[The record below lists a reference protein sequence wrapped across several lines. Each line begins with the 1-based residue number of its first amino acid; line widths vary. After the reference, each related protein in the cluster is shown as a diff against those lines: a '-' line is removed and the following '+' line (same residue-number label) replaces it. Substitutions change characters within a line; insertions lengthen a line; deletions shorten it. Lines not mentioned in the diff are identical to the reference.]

1 MDKVP
6 RRIDDTNKDI
16 IRSLRDGRK
25 PYSAV
30 ADELGITE
38 NTVRSRVNRMIDEGV
53 LRITALVDPSLIP
66 GVQVV
71 VMGVKLKTMDLERKA
86 REFSALRGVFSA
98 SVVTGRYDLIVQLQL
113 SEEEGLSLLD
123 FFKYELVKVAEVQ
136 EVETFVVYQ
145 SHELWIP
152 YSI

>member
-1 MDKVP
+1 MVKKL
-6 RRIDDTNKDI
+6 DDTNKAI
-16 IRSLRDGRK
+16 IKALGDGRR

>member
-1 MDKVP
+1 MAKRV
-6 RRIDDTNKDI
+6 DDTNKAI
-16 IRSLRDGRK
+16 IKALSDGRR

-30 ADELGITE
+30 AEELGITE
-38 NTVRSRVNRMIDEGV
+38 NTVRSRVNRMIDEGL
-53 LRITALVDPSLIP
+53 LRITALVDPSMLP

-71 VMGVKLKTMDLERKA
+71 VMGVKLKTMELERKA

-123 FFKYELVKVAEVQ
+123 FFKSELVKVAEVQ

-145 SHELWIP
+145 SKSFWVP
-152 YSI
+152 YTV

>member
-1 MDKVP
+1 MVKK
-6 RRIDDTNKDI
+6 IDDTNKAI
-16 IRSLRDGRK
+16 IKALSDGRR

-30 ADELGITE
+30 AEELGITE

-53 LRITALVDPSLIP
+53 LRITSLVDPSLLP
-66 GVQVV
+66 GVQIV
-71 VMGVKLKTMDLERKA
+71 VMGVKLKTMELERKA

-113 SEEEGLSLLD
+113 SEEDGLSLLD
-123 FFKYELVKVAEVQ
+123 FFKSELVKVSEVQ

-145 SHELWIP
+145 SHQLWVP
-152 YSI
+152 YCV

>member
-1 MDKVP
+1 MVRK
-6 RRIDDTNKDI
+6 IDETNKAI
-16 IRSLRDGRK
+16 IRALSDGRR

-30 ADELGITE
+30 AEELGITE
-38 NTVRSRVNRMIDEGV
+38 NTVRSRVNRMIDDGV
-53 LRITALVDPSLIP
+53 LRITALVDPSLLP

-86 REFSALRGVFSA
+86 KEFSALRGVFSA

-113 SEEEGLSLLD
+113 SEDEGLSLLD
-123 FFKYELVKVAEVQ
+123 FFKSELVKVSEVQ

-145 SHELWIP
+145 SHQLWIP
-152 YSI
+152 YCI

>member
-1 MDKVP
+1 MVKK
-6 RRIDDTNKDI
+6 IDETNKAI
-16 IRSLRDGRK
+16 IKALADGRR

-30 ADELGITE
+30 AEELGITE
-38 NTVRSRVNRMIDEGV
+38 NTVRSRVNRMIDEGILKV
-53 LRITALVDPSLIP
+53 TALVDPSRLP
-66 GVQVV
+66 GVQIV

-113 SEEEGLSLLD
+113 SEEDGLSLLD
-123 FFKYELVKVAEVQ
+123 FFKTELVKIAEVQ

-145 SHELWIP
+145 SQQLWVP
-152 YSI
+152 YCV